1 VNFKQKESLHIE
13 FLKPSCLRYEMAKFL
28 KQLLTDYVLLVAVSE
43 NQRFNIRVKIVE
55 QFGSILVGD

>member
-1 VNFKQKESLHIE
+1 
-13 FLKPSCLRYEMAKFL
+13 MAKFL